1 MNRSAFR
8 KIQIIPEFE
17 EEMALGVEQRIVRRN
32 NRHQSSVTK
41 KIAVTTVMIVVVVTT
56 AIALCSLYKQ
66 PDSSE
71 MKEESI
77 ISDK

>member
-1 MNRSAFR
+1 
-8 KIQIIPEFE
+8 
-17 EEMALGVEQRIVRRN
+17 MALGVEQRIVRRN

-41 KIAVTTVMIVVVVTT
+41 KIAVATVMIVVVVAT